1 MTAMAHVSSTAP
13 DVRTC
18 HGRIFCVGNSL
29 ASWRDFSDVECVE
42 MPLWSSG
49 RIGFSEDNDE
59 AADGIAANRSAILS
73 ASSAS
78 RFNVGSSPE
87 ASCSALEPHAC
98 LGEML
103 TDENR
108 PRALLPALPNVARL
122 AKRISLCSPA
132 AATDGHGV

>member
-1 MTAMAHVSSTAP
+1 
-13 DVRTC
+13 
-18 HGRIFCVGNSL
+18 
-29 ASWRDFSDVECVE
+29 

-49 RIGFSEDNDE
+49 RIGFSEANDE

-108 PRALLPALPNVARL
+108 PRLVLLRALPNVARL